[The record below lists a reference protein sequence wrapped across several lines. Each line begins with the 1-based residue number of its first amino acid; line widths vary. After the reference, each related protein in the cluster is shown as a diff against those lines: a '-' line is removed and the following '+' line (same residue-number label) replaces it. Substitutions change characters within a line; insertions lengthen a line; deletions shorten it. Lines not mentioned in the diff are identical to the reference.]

1 MYLSGR
7 LELRWLIPSWMC
19 IFYIGYVCVRWIGRS
34 MDAWDAWLYGY
45 MAQFEWKFE
54 WRSVRGTFRSGGA
67 FDLGRRH

>member
-7 LELRWLIPSWMC
+7 LEQRWLIPSWMR
-19 IFYIGYVCVRWIGRS
+19 IYIGYVCVRWIARS

-45 MAQFEWKFE
+45 MAQLEWKFE
-54 WRSVRGTFRSGGA
+54 WRSVRGTCRSGGA